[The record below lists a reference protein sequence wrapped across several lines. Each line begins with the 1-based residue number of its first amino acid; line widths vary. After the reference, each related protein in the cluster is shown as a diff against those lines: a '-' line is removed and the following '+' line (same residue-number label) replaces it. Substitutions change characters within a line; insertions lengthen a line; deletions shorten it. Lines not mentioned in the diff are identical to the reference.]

1 MFHKTS
7 SRLWWYY
14 GQAYSISFHNKLKS
28 IQYDNALALKHNF
41 PSAMGVL
48 VMGVD
53 DFEMGGGT
61 GSSLQTMPKSAFIVS
76 FHHIWLINLVVFFY
90 FKHEICLLESNQMTN
105 FPGTID
111 SLR

>member
-1 MFHKTS
+1 
-7 SRLWWYY
+7 
-14 GQAYSISFHNKLKS
+14 
-28 IQYDNALALKHNF
+28 
-41 PSAMGVL
+41 MGVL

-53 DFEMGGGT
+53 DFEMRGT

-105 FPGTID
+105 VPGTIY

>member
-1 MFHKTS
+1 
-7 SRLWWYY
+7 
-14 GQAYSISFHNKLKS
+14 
-28 IQYDNALALKHNF
+28 
-41 PSAMGVL
+41 MGVL

-61 GSSLQTMPKSAFIVS
+61 GSSLQTMSKSAFIVS